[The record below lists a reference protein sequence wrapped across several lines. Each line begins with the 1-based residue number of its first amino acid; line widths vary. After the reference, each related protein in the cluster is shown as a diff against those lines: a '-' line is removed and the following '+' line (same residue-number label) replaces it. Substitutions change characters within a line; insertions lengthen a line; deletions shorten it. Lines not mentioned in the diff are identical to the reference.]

1 MDDRQRDE
9 QRTDEQPDERPDA
22 LEDLDVNEAHA
33 DEVKGGNKNTP
44 IATYTFVNAW
54 PKKYSG

>member
-1 MDDRQRDE
+1 MNERQRDE
-9 QRTDEQPDERPDA
+9 QRTEEQADERPEA

-33 DEVKGGNKNTP
+33 DEVKGGNKTTP
-44 IATYTFVNAW
+44 VATYSIVNAW

>member
-1 MDDRQRDE
+1 LTSERRPEPEPMSDDKV
-9 QRTDEQPDERPDA
+9 
-22 LEDLDVNEAHA
+22 EDLDVNAAHA

-44 IATYTFVNAW
+44 VVTYSIVNAW

>member
-1 MDDRQRDE
+1 MDK
-9 QRTDEQPDERPDA
+9 QPQPQDSQKV
-22 LEDLDVNEAHA
+22 EDLDVDEVQA

-44 IATYTFVNAW
+44 IATYTIVNAW

>member
-9 QRTDEQPDERPDA
+9 QRTDEQPDA

-33 DEVKGGNKNTP
+33 EQVKGGKNNP
-44 IATYTFVNAW
+44 VVTYSIVNAW